1 LKWVFV
7 YASPRNDEMVTTKGA
22 NMVDPSKLSTASGQ
36 LGPVCAITGKALKF
50 SEAIVLDNEY
60 VCWEAY
66 IEATGASPS
75 TVGKEVGGLKL
86 G

>member
-1 LKWVFV
+1 MVRIL
-7 YASPRNDEMVTTKGA
+7 ASVMPDS
-22 NMVDPSKLSTASGQ
+22 SKLSTASGQ

-50 SEAIVLDNEY
+50 SEALVLDNEY

-66 IEATGASPS
+66 VEATGATPS
-75 TVGKEVGGLKL
+75 TDGKEAGGLKL

>member
-7 YASPRNDEMVTTKGA
+7 YTSPRNDEMVTTEGA

-75 TVGKEVGGLKL
+75 TDGKEVGGLKL

>member
-1 LKWVFV
+1 M
-7 YASPRNDEMVTTKGA
+7 PDH
-22 NMVDPSKLSTASGQ
+22 SKLSTASGQ

-66 IEATGASPS
+66 VEKTGAFASS
-75 TVGKEVGGLKL
+75 EGKEVGGLEL
-86 G
+86 D

>member
-1 LKWVFV
+1 MHFQIGQFV
-7 YASPRNDEMVTTKGA
+7 P
-22 NMVDPSKLSTASGQ
+22 DPDKLSTASGQ

-66 IEATGASPS
+66 EEATGASPS
-75 TVGKEVGGLKL
+75 TDGKEVGGLNL
-86 G
+86 S